1 MSILAQALAP
11 KRKHFTATDPLIPF
25 ATWRQNQQNV
35 GLPMWQQ
42 QNIGAPITQ
51 ASLWQAMLNGSSS

>member
-1 MSILAQALAP
+1 MSILAQALP
-11 KRKHFTATDPLIPF
+11 PNRTHFTATDPLIPF
-25 ATWRQNQQNV
+25 ATRRQNQKNI